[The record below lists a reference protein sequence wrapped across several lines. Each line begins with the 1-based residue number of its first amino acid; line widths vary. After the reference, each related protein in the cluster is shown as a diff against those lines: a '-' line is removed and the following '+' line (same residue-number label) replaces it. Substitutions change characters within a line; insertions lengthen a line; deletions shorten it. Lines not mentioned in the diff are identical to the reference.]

1 MPSTAKVKP
10 SSTTGRFSTGSETL
24 HTRKGKT
31 EAAVHAM
38 QKDRSERV
46 AKALKAASEK
56 TGIFRS

>member
-1 MPSTAKVKP
+1 MPPTAKVKR
-10 SSTTGRFSTGSETL
+10 SSTTGRFGAGSETL

-31 EAAVHAM
+31 DAAVRAV
-38 QKDRSERV
+38 QKDRSLRV